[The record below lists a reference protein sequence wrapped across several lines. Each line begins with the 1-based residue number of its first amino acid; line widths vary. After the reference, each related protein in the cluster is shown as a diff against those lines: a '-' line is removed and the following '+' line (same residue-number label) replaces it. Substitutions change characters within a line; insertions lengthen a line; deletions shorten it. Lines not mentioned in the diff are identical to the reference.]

1 LRMRS
6 QQGLLR
12 AGKSRTP
19 AGVFLPVRATLNTLT
34 VREDVAAAGAG
45 AMAAPA
51 DPRLK
56 EETCFRNGSGAPPWW
71 AP

>member
-1 LRMRS
+1 MRLEASPRWPSLRRDPHVGGSFSRS
-6 QQGLLR
+6 
-12 AGKSRTP
+12 
-19 AGVFLPVRATLNTLT
+19 LPLNTLT
-34 VREDVAAAGAG
+34 VGEDVTAAGAG